1 MSPICC
7 DRHKTSGMIEMEN
20 KLPKCGNCNKLAL
33 FAAKINSTPCLN
45 EKSPEPSK
53 CKNHKVDNMI
63 SISADNYPC
72 HSSNC
77 YLISDAIRLSEL

>member
-1 MSPICC
+1 
-7 DRHKTSGMIEMEN
+7 MIEMGN
-20 KLPKCGNCNKLAL
+20 KLPKCENCNKLAL
-33 FAAKINSTPCLN
+33 FAAKITSTPSLN

-53 CKNHKVDNMI
+53 CKHHKDDNMI

-77 YLISDAIRLSEL
+77 YLISYAIRLAEM